1 MSTKLKD
8 ILSESKV
15 ELGKVYSNPYA
26 TAFKPQQE
34 VIKTVTDY
42 RKNLGKVS
50 K

>member
-1 MSTKLKD
+1 MIKLKD

-26 TAFKPQQE
+26 TAFKPQE
-34 VIKTVTDY
+34 ESKTVTDY
-42 RKNLGKVS
+42 RKNLDKVS

>member
-1 MSTKLKD
+1 MIKLKD
-8 ILSESKV
+8 ILSESKI

-26 TAFKPQQE
+26 TAFKPQE
-34 VIKTVTDY
+34 ITKTVTDY